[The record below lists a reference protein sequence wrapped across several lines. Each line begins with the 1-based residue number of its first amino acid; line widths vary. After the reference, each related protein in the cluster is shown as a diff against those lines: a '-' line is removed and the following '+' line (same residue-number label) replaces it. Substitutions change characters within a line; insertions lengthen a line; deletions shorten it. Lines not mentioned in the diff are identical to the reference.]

1 MQFRYQMDN
10 RRIYQNKSSVKW
22 QKLDVH
28 RMSAT
33 YNKRT
38 NGKWTIGY
46 PMDVLWIMCAS
57 RGCHLQLGK
66 VSTYFMEMLIF
77 GYFLKPKRRFIF
89 GFFPLLPPFPLFT
102 FCAATISLIHPLKFW
117 FFGFKKSP
125 KIVKTR
131 WIYPSSNSKTWIEIW
146 KSRWPIN
153 LLCWYP
159 LKTEIHTNINHIL
172 HPPLLNTCTDSE
184 YLYAV
189 QFYNVNKTF
198 VCFWTKICLLISRLI
213 I

>member
-1 MQFRYQMDN
+1 
-10 RRIYQNKSSVKW
+10 
-22 QKLDVH
+22 
-28 RMSAT
+28 
-33 YNKRT
+33 
-38 NGKWTIGY
+38 
-46 PMDVLWIMCAS
+46 
-57 RGCHLQLGK
+57 
-66 VSTYFMEMLIF
+66 MLIF
-77 GYFLKPKRRFIF
+77 CDFLKPKRRFIF
-89 GFFPLLPPFPLFT
+89 SFFPLFPPFPLFT
-102 FCAATISLIHPLKFW
+102 FRAATISLIHPLKFC

-198 VCFWTKICLLISRLI
+198 VCLNKNLFINLSANHLNTYILLLVKIFCKGIGLNSLLTKKAGKNLRIS
-213 I
+213 